1 MRLPWTEIL
10 TQGMADGPLGR
21 DRREGLRMETEMS
34 QFWLPSGVGWGR
46 LRGTAQRCGNPALP
60 RPALQMVRSAAGEGP
75 LALLVL
81 V

>member
-1 MRLPWTEIL
+1 MRVPWTEIL
-10 TQGMADGPLGR
+10 AQGMADGPLGR

-46 LRGTAQRCGNPALP
+46 LRGAEQRCGNQTLP
-60 RPALQMVRSAAGEGP
+60 RSALQMVRSAAGEGP
-75 LALLVL
+75 LVLLVP